1 MKLTNELKV
10 PASPVDE
17 PGHQTSIDIRNT
29 KHSTLHQA
37 YNHLGNFVFFLF
49 FFFWPLCAAR
59 RFLVPCP
66 GIKPVPLARR
76 VAC

>member
-49 FFFWPLCAAR
+49 FFWPLCAAR

-66 GIKPVPLARR
+66 GIKPMPLARR